1 MNKNDIV
8 RLEITA
14 LTSEGNGVGRY
25 EGMAVFV
32 PYTAVGDVIECRIV
46 KLKPNYAYGKI
57 ERLLFSS
64 KDRIEPDCPSY
75 FRCGG
80 CVFRHISYDAELRA
94 KEGFV
99 RDSFRRIGGFEL
111 EPEPIIGCKD
121 TYHYRNKVQLPVA
134 SDENGCFYGF
144 FSQRSHRVIRTR
156 NCLIQPEIFTD
167 ISDDIISY
175 QNSHGLPAYDES
187 TGRGLLRHIYLR
199 KGEHSGEIMVVLV
212 VSKSTDA
219 YNELAHMLADKYKAI
234 KTVCLNVNS
243 ERTNVIL
250 GSKDICLYG
259 DGKISDCM
267 CGMKLEISP
276 HAFYQVNTPAAET
289 VYSVAKD
296 YAHLSEDETLLDLYC
311 GIGTVGLS
319 MADKIKKLVGV
330 EVIEQAIVNAR
341 KNAELNGMAS
351 KAEFVCGDA
360 GEISRA
366 ICKESED
373 SASKPSVHGININD
387 KIDVVVVDPPRKGCD
402 KTTLDAILDMSPER
416 VVYISCNHATAARD
430 AKYLCEQGYSLVRYR
445 PCDMF
450 PRTAHV
456 ETVVLLS
463 HKKPDSTI
471 SVKVEFGEGEGKV
484 PLDNISKRAEAY
496 KPKERVTYKMIKE
509 YIEAKYGFKVHTAYI
524 AEVKRSLGLPM
535 YDAPN
540 AVEELKQP
548 RKHPT
553 AEKAEAIKDALKHF
567 EVI

>member
-144 FSQRSHRVIRTR
+144 FSQRSHRVIRIR

-456 ETVVLLS
+456 ETVCLLS
-463 HKKPDSTI
+463 KLETKQHIEINLDMDELDLTGAESKATYEEIKAYVLETSGLKI
-471 SVKVEFGEGEGKV
+471 SH
-484 PLDNISKRAEAY
+484 L
-496 KPKERVTYKMIKE
+496 
-509 YIEAKYGFKVHTAYI
+509 YI
-524 AEVKRSLGLPM
+524 AQVKRKNGILERANYNLPKNE
-535 YDAPN
+535 DA
-540 AVEELKQP
+540 KQP
-548 RKHPT
+548 VCPPEK
-553 AEKAEAIKDALKHF
+553 EKAIKAALEHF
-567 EVI
+567 GMI

>member
-144 FSQRSHRVIRTR
+144 FSQRSHRVIRIR

-341 KNAELNGMAS
+341 KNAELNGVAS

-463 HKKPDSTI
+463 KLNTKQHI
-471 SVKVEFGEGEGKV
+471 EVELN
-484 PLDNISKRAEAY
+484 LDELDLTAAESKA
-496 KPKERVTYKMIKE
+496 TYEEIKE
-509 YIEAKYGFKVHTAYI
+509 YVLEHTGLKVSHLYIAQVKQKYGIIERENYNKPKS
-524 AEVKRSLGLPM
+524 ENSR
-535 YDAPN
+535 
-540 AVEELKQP
+540 QP
-548 RKHPT
+548 KCPP
-553 AEKAEAIKDALKHF
+553 EKEAAITEALKHF
-567 EVI
+567 GMI

>member
-144 FSQRSHRVIRTR
+144 FSQRSHRVIRIR

-175 QNSHGLPAYDES
+175 QNSRGLPAYDES

-259 DGKISDCM
+259 DGKISDIM

-373 SASKPSVHGININD
+373 SASKPSVHGIND

-463 HKKPDSTI
+463 KGEIDSKK
-471 SVKVEFGEGEGKV
+471 VRVEFSLEDMDMSGFQKGATYEQIKTYVLEHTGLKVSSLYISQIKRKCGLDVGQNYNLSKKEDAKV
-484 PLDNISKRAEAY
+484 PQCPPEKEA
-496 KPKERVTYKMIKE
+496 
-509 YIEAKYGFKVHTAYI
+509 
-524 AEVKRSLGLPM
+524 
-535 YDAPN
+535 
-540 AVEELKQP
+540 
-548 RKHPT
+548 
-553 AEKAEAIKDALKHF
+553 AIMEALKYF
-567 EVI
+567 RMI

>member
-144 FSQRSHRVIRTR
+144 FSQRSHRVIRIR

-175 QNSHGLPAYDES
+175 QNSRGLPAYDES

-259 DGKISDCM
+259 DGKISDIM

-366 ICKESED
+366 ICKESGD
-373 SASKPSVHGININD
+373 SASKPSVHGIND

-456 ETVVLLS
+456 ETIVLLQRE
-463 HKKPDSTI
+463 T
-471 SVKVEFGEGEGKV
+471 
-484 PLDNISKRAEAY
+484 L
-496 KPKERVTYKMIKE
+496 
-509 YIEAKYGFKVHTAYI
+509 
-524 AEVKRSLGLPM
+524 
-535 YDAPN
+535 
-540 AVEELKQP
+540 
-548 RKHPT
+548 
-553 AEKAEAIKDALKHF
+553 
-567 EVI
+567 

>member
-144 FSQRSHRVIRTR
+144 FSQRSHRVIRIR

-175 QNSHGLPAYDES
+175 QNSRGLPAYDES

-456 ETVVLLS
+456 ETVVLLGREFEKS
-463 HKKPDSTI
+463 REHVYLDYEPSKEIDLPGGATYSEIKQWIQAEYGLKVS
-471 SVKVEFGEGEGKV
+471 SLYVAQVKQKHGIVERECY
-484 PLDNISKRAEAY
+484 N
-496 KPKERVTYKMIKE
+496 KPKSENAKQPKCPPEKE
-509 YIEAKYGFKVHTAYI
+509 AAIEA
-524 AEVKRSLGLPM
+524 
-535 YDAPN
+535 
-540 AVEELKQP
+540 
-548 RKHPT
+548 
-553 AEKAEAIKDALKHF
+553 ALKHF
-567 EVI
+567 KMI